1 MNSKMKARLFLSI
14 AAVAMLAMA
23 CSTKNETVPE
33 KIKGV
38 SFKATVKAP
47 STKALTD
54 NGTSIGS
61 SWAVD
66 ETVALVYS
74 VGGTAY
80 NSTATVEEVNSS
92 GTATITATL
101 QSGITNGTAVTLIYP
116 ASAAD
121 GTTGN
126 ILSTVLTSQ
135 DGTLSNNRD
144 VRKGTGTI
152 SVDGT
157 DATLNG
163 GATLAAQYAICKF
176 SVMDVDASNDLDVTS
191 FVIKDASDN
200 IITTVTPGS
209 ATNELYVSL
218 PASSDLMWFEAIA
231 SDKPYVAKGTASL
244 AAGKFY
250 TPTVKMATI
259 GNVIGANGK
268 FYKDKAD
275 AVAASTLV
283 SAVIVYLGDET
294 AETGYKHGLA
304 VSTKAAGSGTKKWAE
319 ATGLQN
325 PAQYTDITS
334 ALAAKESGSALCSGK
349 DDETNFPAFYN
360 AIHNSIS
367 SVASGT
373 TKDKPSS
380 GTSNWFLPS
389 LFQWNQ
395 IIKSVNGTNDNLGT
409 TGKNT
414 SRFYYLTNC
423 VKNATGSDLITY
435 WGGETDWWTSTEY
448 SSGNAWRYVSV
459 ASSNSGYAD
468 NRDKTVFGGYVLA
481 ALAF

>member
-1 MNSKMKARLFLSI
+1 MKARLLLSI

-126 ILSTVLTSQ
+126 ILSAILSSQ

-250 TPTVKMATI
+250 
-259 GNVIGANGK
+259 
-268 FYKDKAD
+268 KDKAG

-409 TGKNT
+409 TGKT
-414 SRFYYLTNC
+414 TTRFYYLTNC

-448 SSGNAWRYVSV
+448 SSGNAWRFVSV
-459 ASSNSGYAD
+459 ASSNSGHAD

-481 ALAF
+481 TLAF

>member
-1 MNSKMKARLFLSI
+1 MKARLLLSI

-126 ILSTVLTSQ
+126 ILSAILSSQ

-250 TPTVKMATI
+250 
-259 GNVIGANGK
+259 
-268 FYKDKAD
+268 KDKAG

-409 TGKNT
+409 TGKT
-414 SRFYYLTNC
+414 TTRFYYLPNC

-448 SSGNAWRYVSV
+448 SSGNAWRFVSV
-459 ASSNSGYAD
+459 ASSNSGHAD

-481 ALAF
+481 TLAF